1 MNKRHIKK
9 IKTGAIMMVMSTAIV
24 MNLAPSTFALGGD
37 AKGTG
42 ATENTGID
50 DREHPNKPEG
60 SWKIEKPK
68 MLPPSY
74 DGHVHVPIPFV
85 DGKLAVNMDR
95 LDRTNSQ
102 IEFSINKKW
111 LAGRKI
117 KRIGFA
123 SVRWYGFAID
133 NAGLYEANVFDNEWT
148 TKLFATKNDY
158 EEITDRHESTD
169 RYFWIKPTFDL
180 FYEWS
185 NDIVFVLQLDDNT
198 FYNGRVRFKTEC
210 MLYWYPG
217 KDCRVKSYDESKT
230 TLNVIY
236 EAHEAPKKK
245 YVEGEKVRKSDGYES
260 EDLNIGKI
268 DEENKE
274 VPKPVDQPEKE
285 PKQKEE
291 EPQKEN
297 NQGKQQEDT
306 KQKDETKNTPKQ
318 ESETNKESKE
328 IAYEKDDDKRLDNG
342 EKEVV
347 SSYKSKNIF
356 VAKST
361 ASEDKDGD
369 TSTDNE
375 NDEVEVE
382 DTSEET
388 EQKTNDDNSSE
399 NEDKTERDT
408 VDVPK
413 LGEAKKESNIIFNLW
428 WVWFIVGT
436 IMGAIL
442 CKIFLSIHSKKDETI
457 SN

>member
-1 MNKRHIKK
+1 
-9 IKTGAIMMVMSTAIV
+9 
-24 MNLAPSTFALGGD
+24 MNLL
-37 AKGTG
+37 
-42 ATENTGID
+42 ID
-50 DREHPNKPEG
+50 
-60 SWKIEKPK
+60 I
-68 MLPPSY
+68 
-74 DGHVHVPIPFV
+74 
-85 DGKLAVNMDR
+85 
-95 LDRTNSQ
+95 
-102 IEFSINKKW
+102 
-111 LAGRKI
+111 
-117 KRIGFA
+117 
-123 SVRWYGFAID
+123 
-133 NAGLYEANVFDNEWT
+133 
-148 TKLFATKNDY
+148 
-158 EEITDRHESTD
+158 
-169 RYFWIKPTFDL
+169 FDL

-268 DEENKE
+268 DEDNKE

-306 KQKDETKNTPKQ
+306 KQKDETKNTSKQ

-328 IAYEKDDDKRLDNG
+328 ITYEKDDDETLDNG

-361 ASEDKDGD
+361 ASEDKDGN
-369 TSTDNE
+369 TPTDNE

-382 DTSEET
+382 GTSDET

-399 NEDKTERDT
+399 NEDKTEQDT
-408 VDVPK
+408 VNVPK
-413 LGEAKKESNIIFNLW
+413 LGEVKKEGNIIFNLW
-428 WVWFIVGT
+428 WVWFIAGT
-436 IMGAIL
+436 IMGATL

-457 SN
+457 SD